1 MRTIKAIALGN
12 ILMGDDGVAIEVAQ
26 YLMKNINCSNIEI
39 LIGETDVDYCIEN
52 INEEDF
58 LIILDATYMGY
69 HVGELSLINLE
80 SIKEDTL
87 LKESQHNLNLLDLLS
102 IYNKNNKGY
111 FIGIKVK
118 DIDYRIGLSKEIKY
132 RFKNICENIMALI
145 LYFAEERRGF
155 M

>member
-1 MRTIKAIALGN
+1 MRTIKVIALGN

-26 YLMKNINCSNIEI
+26 YLMKNINYSNIEI

-58 LIILDATYMGY
+58 LIILDATYMGH

-118 DIDYRIGLSKEIKY
+118 DIDYRIGLSKEVKY
-132 RFKNICENIMALI
+132 RFNGICKDIMAFI
-145 LYFAEERRGF
+145 LYFAKENTS
-155 M
+155 

>member
-1 MRTIKAIALGN
+1 MRTIKVIALGN

-26 YLMKNINCSNIEI
+26 YLMKNINYSNIEI

-58 LIILDATYMGY
+58 LIILDATYMGH
-69 HVGELSLINLE
+69 HVGGLSLINLE

-87 LKESQHNLNLLDLLS
+87 LKESQHNLNLLDLLG

-118 DIDYRIGLSKEIKY
+118 DIDYRIGLSKEVKY
-132 RFKNICENIMALI
+132 RFKGICEDIMAFI
-145 LYFAEERRGF
+145 LYFEKENTS
-155 M
+155 